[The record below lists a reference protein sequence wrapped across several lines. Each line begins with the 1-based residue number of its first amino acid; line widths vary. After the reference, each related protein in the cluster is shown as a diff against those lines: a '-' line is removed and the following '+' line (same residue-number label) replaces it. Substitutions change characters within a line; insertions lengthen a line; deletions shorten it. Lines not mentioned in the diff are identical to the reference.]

1 MANRMNGKCLL
12 GAVLLMGW
20 GYFFM
25 IMAVPAQA
33 EEKILSFHSDIKIH
47 PDASLTVTE
56 TITVRA
62 ENDQIKRG
70 IYRDF
75 PTRYR
80 EKFGLIRRVGFNV
93 RRVLRDGEPESFH
106 FEGLPNGKRVYFGQE
121 DVILPPGEYTYTLIY
136 KTDRQLGFFPEFDE
150 LYWNVTGNDW
160 NFPIE
165 KASAVVHLPEGV
177 GGKIISIAGYTGLQG
192 AKGQDFGKEVE
203 PSAGTV
209 HFFSTRSLALKEG
222 LTIAVSWPKGV
233 CDGTSESKRI
243 FVPAVRQPGFSFR
256 FGRNPGDPDLLSYRL
271 VSGGERPGK
280 GYHCHPVYPPGRY
293 EPGGH
298 ALCLEPGI

>member
-12 GAVLLMGW
+12 GAVLLMGL

-80 EKFGLIRRVGFNV
+80 EKFGLIRRVGFDV

-165 KASAVVHLPEGV
+165 KASAVVHLPERV

-203 PSAGTV
+203 PYRRYGA
-209 HFFSTRSLALKEG
+209 FFLLPDP
-222 LTIAVSWPKGV
+222 WP
-233 CDGTSESKRI
+233 
-243 FVPAVRQPGFSFR
+243 
-256 FGRNPGDPDLLSYRL
+256 
-271 VSGGERPGK
+271 
-280 GYHCHPVYPPGRY
+280 
-293 EPGGH
+293 
-298 ALCLEPGI
+298 